1 MHAIKIRV
9 ITFEGESPLPYVP
22 AFAEWTDH
30 YAKCVQCAHVN
41 QLAMIHPPQS
51 EEEMDH
57 LYGLLCEGGQQ
68 LQRTVDEWIK
78 EQHKISLMN

>member
-1 MHAIKIRV
+1 MHAIRIRV

-30 YAKCVQCAHVN
+30 TAACVQCAHVD
-41 QLAMIHPPQS
+41 QLAKIHHPQT

-68 LQRTVDEWIK
+68 LQTTVDQWIH
-78 EQHKISLMN
+78 EQHKISLWN